1 VKARG
6 VLQIMKY
13 LSKSKFLR
21 SLALVVSV
29 LTASFVFSPI
39 SASAEVV
46 EVEGQGDCPGGNDGW
61 ARHLIVD
68 VSNGRTITRCVRI
81 EQVPVESSP
90 SVTTNR
96 PEQETVSRVAGAT
109 DPYPNI
115 PTGGEIPGT
124 RIVST
129 DETSWPQFFNSTL
142 AAQWR
147 CPAIYGPNGDPYAAE
162 NNGFDSVSGKWFR
175 VCVKNPW
182 REPIPQSVSRNYEA
196 EKSAATAEALSNSQ
210 TWNAANP
217 GKQKCFQWGPLTS
230 PSGGTE
236 SGGVCANPIGVSSGA
251 SETLSRTEQ
260 VSRVA
265 SISNTDR
272 RTAAALEFLKSLGS
286 DERAELLEVT
296 QTANRRTVL
305 EIDLAAP
312 KIRFAVRGTSDSSPT
327 ITFRGTTNSGGEA
340 TIRTRKNLDGYALT
354 LSVRKVK
361 LDLDVFG

>member
-1 VKARG
+1 
-6 VLQIMKY
+6 MKY
-13 LSKSKFLR
+13 FYSSKFLK
-21 SLALVVSV
+21 SLGLFLSI
-29 LTASFVFSPI
+29 LTTSIVFLPI

-68 VSNGRTITRCVRI
+68 TSNGRTITRCVRM
-81 EQVPVESSP
+81 EQVQVEPAPSS
-90 SVTTNR
+90 SSSTNR
-96 PEQETVSRVAGAT
+96 PNPETVSRVASAT

-129 DETSWPQFFNSTL
+129 DETSWPQFFNSTVG
-142 AAQWR
+142 AQWR
-147 CPAIYGPNGDPYAAE
+147 CPVIYGPNGDPYAGE

-182 REPIPQSVSRNYEA
+182 REPIPRSVSAGYEA
-196 EKSAATAEALSNSQ
+196 EKSAAIARALLKSE
-210 TWNAANP
+210 TWNAENP
-217 GKQKCFQWGPLTS
+217 GKQRCFQWGPLTS
-230 PSGGTE
+230 PNGGTE
-236 SGGVCANPIGVSSGA
+236 SGGVCANPTGVSPES
-251 SETLSRTEQ
+251 SETLTRTEQ

-265 SISNTDR
+265 SISNMTK
-272 RTAAALEFLKSLGS
+272 RTTAALELLNSLDS
-286 DERAELLEVT
+286 EEREELLEVT
-296 QTANRRTVL
+296 QTSNRRAVL
-305 EIDLAAP
+305 EIDLEVP
-312 KIRFAVRGTSDSSPT
+312 KIPFIVRATRESLPT
-327 ITFRGTTNSGGEA
+327 ITFRRTTNADGES

>member
-1 VKARG
+1 
-6 VLQIMKY
+6 MKD
-13 LSKSKFLR
+13 LTKSKFLR
-21 SLALVVSV
+21 SLALLVSLLTSSLV
-29 LTASFVFSPI
+29 LSPI

-61 ARHLIVD
+61 ARHLIAD
-68 VSNGRTITRCVRI
+68 VSTKRTITRCVRI
-81 EQVPVESSP
+81 EQVPVESTQS
-90 SVTTNR
+90 SNTNR
-96 PEQETVSRVAGAT
+96 TEPETVSRVAGAT

-129 DETSWPQFFNSTL
+129 DETSWPQFFNSTV

-147 CPAIYGPNGDPYAAE
+147 CPVIYGPNGDPYAAE
-162 NNGFDSVSGKWFR
+162 NNGLDSVTGKWFR

-182 REPIPQSVSRNYEA
+182 REPIPRSVSTLYET
-196 EKSAATAEALSNSQ
+196 EKSAAISDALRKSQ
-210 TWNAANP
+210 TWNAENP
-217 GKQKCFQWGPLTS
+217 GKQRCFQWGPLTS

-236 SGGVCANPIGVSSGA
+236 SGGVCANPIGVSSGS
-251 SETLSRTEQ
+251 SETLTRTEQ

-265 SISNTDR
+265 SIANTNR
-272 RTAAALEFLKSLGS
+272 RTTAALELLTSLDA
-286 DERAELLEVT
+286 DERAELLEVS
-296 QTANRRTVL
+296 QTSNRRAVL
-305 EIDLAAP
+305 EIDLVVA
-312 KIRFAVRGTSDSSPT
+312 KIPFTVRATGESLPSF
-327 ITFRGTTNSGGEA
+327 TFRGTTNADGES